1 MLRVDTERRFSLD
14 SARDGEPFDKLRALS
29 LSRGLSNHYP
39 DLKIGVWRRRTYQS
53 KFHRK
58 EGNDL
63 DTWILRLFLFL
74 ICGASGYFLANGI
87 SPQMGLWGFFG
98 GLLLS
103 ALTLLMEDRLRRA
116 SLKNLLGSFVGLI
129 LGVILANLISNI
141 FSPFFFN
148 EQQTALS
155 LYGIL
160 YGVCGYTGLRIGLKK
175 GAEFHLPSWGP
186 TGKSL
191 PRNGIAKILDT
202 SVIIDGRI
210 ADISET
216 GFMEGPLL
224 IPQFVLGELQHIAD
238 SHDPIKRT
246 RGKRGLEI
254 LHHIQK
260 QVNVD
265 VRIVDTDY
273 PSVKEVDAK
282 LIELAKEVQG
292 KIITNDSNLNKVAG
306 LQGIE
311 VLNIN
316 ALANSLKPVVL
327 PGEDMNAKIVKEG
340 KEMGQGVAYL
350 DDGTMIVVDNGRRQI
365 GKNVDVIVT
374 SILQTPAGRMIFA
387 RLKEEVNRE
396 NRGKDYYYPLDS
408 EF

>member
-1 MLRVDTERRFSLD
+1 M
-14 SARDGEPFDKLRALS
+14 
-29 LSRGLSNHYP
+29 
-39 DLKIGVWRRRTYQS
+39 
-53 KFHRK
+53 
-58 EGNDL
+58 NDL

-74 ICGASGYFLANGI
+74 ICGASGYFLAKGI
-87 SPQMGLWGFFG
+87 SPRMGLWGFFG

-103 ALTLLMEDRLRRA
+103 ALTLLMEDRLRRV
-116 SLKNLLGSFVGLI
+116 SLKNLLGSFIGLI

-141 FSPFFFN
+141 FSPFLFN
-148 EQQTALS
+148 EQQMALPVMG
-155 LYGIL
+155 LL

-175 GAEFHLPSWGP
+175 GAELHLPGLNP
-186 TGKSL
+186 MGKNL
-191 PRNGIAKILDT
+191 PRDGITKILDT

-238 SHDPIKRT
+238 SHDPLKRT

-254 LHHIQK
+254 LQHIQK

-282 LIELAKEVQG
+282 LIELAKEVSG

-327 PGEDMNAKIVKEG
+327 PGEEINAKIVKEG

-365 GKNVDVIVT
+365 GKNVDVTVT
-374 SILQTPAGRMIFA
+374 SVLQTPAGRMIFA

>member
-1 MLRVDTERRFSLD
+1 MKTLER
-14 SARDGEPFDKLRALS
+14 
-29 LSRGLSNHYP
+29 
-39 DLKIGVWRRRTYQS
+39 
-53 KFHRK
+53 
-58 EGNDL
+58 
-63 DTWILRLFLFL
+63 WILRLIFFL
-74 ICGASGYFLANGI
+74 ICGTSGYFLVKEIA
-87 SPQMGLWGFFG
+87 PGLSGLGLLG

-103 ALTLLMEDRLRRA
+103 ALTLFLEDRLRKVP
-116 SLKNLLGSFVGLI
+116 LKNLLGSFIGLI
-129 LGVILANLISNI
+129 IGILFANLLASV
-141 FSPFFFN
+141 FFPFFLN
-148 EQQTALS
+148 EQQTLLP
-155 LYGIL
+155 LYGLL
-160 YGVCGYTGLRIGLKK
+160 YAICGYIGLRIGLIK
-175 GAEFHLPSWGP
+175 GSDIHLPFRFRDWNAM
-186 TGKSL
+186 GKGSAQS
-191 PRNGIAKILDT
+191 GITKILDT

-210 ADISET
+210 ADITET
-216 GFMEGPLL
+216 GFIEGPLL

-282 LIELAKEVQG
+282 LIELAKEVNG

-316 ALANSLKPVVL
+316 ALANALRPVVL
-327 PGEDMNAKIVKEG
+327 PGEEINIKIVKEG

-365 GKNVDVIVT
+365 GRNIDVVVT
-374 SILQTPAGRMIFA
+374 SVLQTPAGRMIFA
-387 RLKEEVNRE
+387 RLKEDSVRE
-396 NRGKDYYYPLDS
+396 TKGKDYYYPLDS

>member
-1 MLRVDTERRFSLD
+1 MI
-14 SARDGEPFDKLRALS
+14 
-29 LSRGLSNHYP
+29 N
-39 DLKIGVWRRRTYQS
+39 
-53 KFHRK
+53 
-58 EGNDL
+58 L
-63 DTWILRLFLFL
+63 DTWVLRLFLFL
-74 ICGASGYFLANGI
+74 ICGASGYFLIKGI
-87 SPQMGLWGFFG
+87 SPRMDLWGLFG
-98 GLLLS
+98 GFLLS
-103 ALTLLMEDRLRRA
+103 ALILLLEDRLKKA
-116 SLKNLLGSFVGLI
+116 SLKILLGSFIGLVLGII
-129 LGVILANLISNI
+129 LSNLISNI
-141 FSPFFFN
+141 FLPFFIN
-148 EQQTALS
+148 EQQTTALS
-155 LYGIL
+155 FYGLLYGI
-160 YGVCGYTGLRIGLKK
+160 CGYIGLRVGSKM
-175 GAEFHLPSWGP
+175 GGEFHLPRGSGDRKP
-186 TGKSL
+186 VGLGFTQD
-191 PRNGIAKILDT
+191 GIAKILDT

-210 ADISET
+210 ADIAET
-216 GFMEGPLL
+216 GFLEGPFI

-260 QVNVD
+260 QVNVN
-265 VRIVDTDY
+265 VRIVETDY

-282 LIELAKEVQG
+282 LIELAKEVNG

-327 PGEDMNAKIVKEG
+327 PGEEINTKIVKEG

-365 GKNVDVIVT
+365 GKSIDVVVT
-374 SILQTPAGRMIFA
+374 SVLQTPAGRMIFA
-387 RLKEEVNRE
+387 RLKEESTRE
-396 NRGKDYYYPLDS
+396 NKGKDYYYPLDS